1 LNPDERFLTEALLK
15 WDENF
20 QNGNDLSPEEL
31 CGLNTHLLLELKKRI
46 DNLKKT
52 EWMNSSSDP
61 ETMILNDEIFS
72 SGFINQLVS
81 NRYQLKSKIAEGGFA
96 EVWLGFDIELH
107 RNVAIKLPKPG
118 QVAGLEAFVAE
129 ARRVARLKHL
139 GIVPVYDI
147 VKENDLIYIISEY
160 VSGGSL
166 KDVLVARKPNRDEVI
181 VWVCQICDALD
192 YAHAQ
197 GIIHR
202 DIKPANIL
210 LNANGN
216 AMIADFGIALSAN
229 KKGAFAPS
237 IGTLPYMSPEHLA
250 GKLLDA
256 RSDVYSVGVLFYELL
271 NGALPYPKGG
281 LNTLRINIFEGKI
294 DFVNDSK
301 ILGVNL
307 RKVLV
312 KCLAKEPNNRFDSAG
327 KFAAALKLANTN
339 LNPSNLP
346 FYLMIIFAIIFGL
359 LSLGLWFNKSG
370 SPTKAEIITSTKF
383 PSLEEAL
390 SVGRQNFSNKNFQE
404 SISSFTRVIELDP
417 TCLEA
422 LHRRAAALFN
432 LGKYQDSIPDF
443 NKAVELSPKN
453 AELLRN
459 RALPLMHLKQFEKA
473 ITDLTDA
480 IEFEPA
486 TKILS
491 QKLLSTV
498 YYAKAYD
505 LEMNE
510 KYAEA
515 INNSTRA
522 LSYDPTALNYQQRGI
537 LYFKSMEYEKAVADL
552 TEAVKLAPKIAW
564 HYEKRALA
572 YEALGKKKAAQ
583 EDNEKA
589 EDLKIEK
596 QKASK
601 D

>member
-1 LNPDERFLTEALLK
+1 
-15 WDENF
+15 
-20 QNGNDLSPEEL
+20 
-31 CGLNTHLLLELKKRI
+31 
-46 DNLKKT
+46 
-52 EWMNSSSDP
+52 MNSSSDP
-61 ETMILNDEIFS
+61 ETVVLNDEIFS

-129 ARRVARLKHL
+129 ARRVARLKHS
-139 GIVPVYDI
+139 GIVPVHDI
-147 VKENDLIYIISEY
+147 VKENDLIYIIIEY

-166 KDVLVARKPNRDEVI
+166 KDVLVARKPTLEETI
-181 VWVCQICDALD
+181 TWVCQISDALD
-192 YAHAQ
+192 YAHAE

-210 LNANGN
+210 LNSNGN
-216 AMIADFGIALSAN
+216 AMIADFGIALSGN
-229 KKGAFAPS
+229 KRGVFAPS

-250 GKLLDA
+250 GKPLDA
-256 RSDVYSVGVLFYELL
+256 RSDVYSIGVLFYELL
-271 NGALPYPKGG
+271 NGVLPYPKGG
-281 LNTLRINIFEGKI
+281 LNTLRNNIFEGRI
-294 DFVNDSK
+294 DLVHDPL
-301 ILGVNL
+301 ILGKNL

-312 KCLAKEPNNRFDSAG
+312 KCLEKEPNKRFDSAG
-327 KFAAALKLANTN
+327 KFAEALKLGNM
-339 LNPSNLP
+339 NPRPSYFS
-346 FYLMIIFAIIFGL
+346 FYLILIFGIIIGL
-359 LSLGLWFNKSG
+359 LTVTIWSYKNGLPK
-370 SPTKAEIITSTKF
+370 TEIITPEKL

-390 SVGRQNFSNKNFQE
+390 ALGRQNFSNKNFQE
-404 SISSFTRVIELDP
+404 AISGFTRAIEIDP
-417 TCLEA
+417 KCLEA
-422 LHRRAAALFN
+422 FHRRGAALFN

-480 IEFEPA
+480 IEFKPA

-515 INNSTRA
+515 IINSTRA
-522 LSYDPTALNYQQRGI
+522 LAYESTALNYEQRGI
-537 LYFKSMEYEKAVADL
+537 LYFKSMQYEKAVADL

-572 YEALGKKKAAQ
+572 YEALGKKKEALA
-583 EDNEKA
+583 DNEKA
-589 EDLKIEK
+589 EELKNEREK
-596 QKASK
+596 SRK

>member
-1 LNPDERFLTEALLK
+1 MNPDERFLSEALLK
-15 WDENF
+15 WDANF
-20 QNGNDLSPEEL
+20 QNGNDLSAEEL

-46 DNLKKT
+46 ANLKKT

-118 QVAGLEAFVAE
+118 QVGGLEEFVAE
-129 ARRVARLKHL
+129 ARRVAKLKHP
-139 GIVPVYDI
+139 GIVPVHDI

-166 KDVLVARKPNRDEVI
+166 KDVLVARKPTLEETI
-181 VWVCQICDALD
+181 TWVCQISDALD
-192 YAHAQ
+192 YAHTE

-210 LNANGN
+210 LNSNGN
-216 AMIADFGIALSAN
+216 AMIADFGIALSGN
-229 KKGAFAPS
+229 KKGVFAPS
-237 IGTLPYMSPEHLA
+237 FGTLPYMSPEHLA
-250 GKLLDA
+250 GKPLDA

-271 NGALPYPKGG
+271 NGVLPYPKGG
-281 LNTLRINIFEGKI
+281 LNTLRNNIFEGRI
-294 DFVNDSK
+294 DLVQDPL
-301 ILGVNL
+301 ILGKNL

-327 KFAAALKLANTN
+327 KFAAALKLANIN
-339 LNPSNLP
+339 LKPSNLP

-370 SPTKAEIITSTKF
+370 LPTKAEINTSEKS

-390 SVGRQNFSNKNFQE
+390 SLGRQNFSNKNFQE

-417 TCLEA
+417 KCLEA
-422 LHRRAAALFN
+422 FHRRAAALFN
-432 LGKYQDSIPDF
+432 LGKYQDSVPDF
-443 NKAVELSPKN
+443 NKAVEISPKN

-459 RALPLMHLKQFEKA
+459 RALPFMHLKQFEKA

-491 QKLLSTV
+491 QKLLSTI

-572 YEALGKKKAAQ
+572 YEALGKKKEAQ
-583 EDNEKA
+583 ADNEKA
-589 EDLKIEK
+589 EDIKTEK
-596 QKASK
+596 QKLNK

>member
-1 LNPDERFLTEALLK
+1 MNPDERFLSEALLK

-20 QNGNDLSPEEL
+20 QNGNDLSAEEL
-31 CGLNTHLLLELKKRI
+31 CGLNTHLLIELKKRI

-52 EWMNSSSDP
+52 EWMNTSSDP
-61 ETMILNDEIFS
+61 ESMVLNDEIFS

-118 QVAGLEAFVAE
+118 QVGGLEAFVAE
-129 ARRVARLKHL
+129 ARRVARLKHP
-139 GIVPVYDI
+139 GIVPVHDI
-147 VKENDLIYIISEY
+147 VKENNLIYIISEY

-166 KDVLVARKPNRDEVI
+166 KDVLAARKPTLDETI
-181 VWVCQICDALD
+181 SWVCQISDALD

-197 GIIHR
+197 DIIHR

-210 LNANGN
+210 LNANGK

-250 GKLLDA
+250 GKPLDA

-271 NGALPYPKGG
+271 NGVLPYPKGG
-281 LNTLRINIFEGKI
+281 LNTLRNNIFEGRI
-294 DFVNDSK
+294 DLVQDPL
-301 ILGVNL
+301 ILGKNL
-307 RKVLV
+307 RKVLI
-312 KCLAKEPNNRFDSAG
+312 KCLAKEANKRFDSAG
-327 KFAAALKLANTN
+327 KFAEALKLTN
-339 LNPSNLP
+339 SNKRPSN
-346 FYLMIIFAIIFGL
+346 FVYIILIVFAIIIGL
-359 LSLGLWFNKSG
+359 LAVKMWAYKNGP
-370 SPTKAEIITSTKF
+370 PTKAEIVTPIKL

-390 SVGRQNFSNKNFQE
+390 SLGRQNFSNKNFQE
-404 SISSFTRVIELDP
+404 AISSFSQAIELDP
-417 TCLEA
+417 KCLEA
-422 LHRRAAALFN
+422 FHRRGAALFN
-432 LGKYQDSIPDF
+432 LGKYQDSLPDF
-443 NKAVELSPKN
+443 NRAIELSPRN
-453 AELLRN
+453 AEQLRN
-459 RALPLMHLKQFEKA
+459 RALPLMHLKRFDKA
-473 ITDLTDA
+473 ITDLTNA
-480 IEFEPA
+480 IEFEPS

-491 QKLLSTV
+491 EKLLSTV
-498 YYAKAYD
+498 YFAKAYD

-515 INNSTRA
+515 IINSTRA
-522 LSYDPTALNYQQRGI
+522 LVYESTALNYQQRGI

-572 YEALGKKKAAQ
+572 YEALGEKIEALA
-583 EDNEKA
+583 DNEKA
-589 EDLKIEK
+589 EEIKTVKEK
-596 QKASK
+596 PRK